1 MGSPAT
7 ARPSSGSRGAV
18 PAADLPARWE
28 GEEWLAALEAWLV
41 PALDAVGVR
50 TTGPVVRDRVR
61 FWSVVARV
69 ETDAG
74 RVWVKENAPSQA
86 FEAALVGGRRHPGS
100 GCRGHA
106 ARDRPRPRVAG
117 DRGPRACRCGTTS
130 RRPRSPTGSRCCR
143 PGRPC
148 STRSPSTPTP
158 CWPRGFAPSPRQP
171 TTSSPGW
178 RPSSRRR
185 APCRMPT
192 RAASTTPRPPPWSTV
207 FRASPPRPQRLA
219 ASGIPPSLQHNDL
232 HLGNAFRRADGA
244 IAFIDL
250 GDALWTHPLTAAR
263 IPLWIMRNRFDARGR
278 RPRGRP
284 GRRRLP
290 RAVDRPLRPLH
301 PARPAR
307 RRRAVSCLHR
317 AESWRRL
324 QADVPVTRVDEP
336 FLRSVPEW
344 LVDAAAPD
352 PYASAIA
359 R

>member
-1 MGSPAT
+1 M
-7 ARPSSGSRGAV
+7 

-41 PALDAVGVR
+41 PALDAVGVH

-86 FEAALVGGRRHPGS
+86 FEAALVVAVDTLVPD
-100 GCRGHA
+100 A
-106 ARDRPRPRVAG
+106 VATPLAIDRDRGWLATADLGLPMWHDEQAPPLADWVTVLQAWAAVQHTVAEHADALLATGLRPFPEAADDVVAWVKTLVEASRALPDADPRRLDDAETAAVVDGLPRI
-117 DRGPRACRCGTTS
+117 
-130 RRPRSPTGSRCCR
+130 
-143 PGRPC
+143 
-148 STRSPSTPTP
+148 
-158 CWPRGFAPSPRQP
+158 
-171 TTSSPGW
+171 
-178 RPSSRRR
+178 
-185 APCRMPT
+185 
-192 RAASTTPRPPPWSTV
+192 AA
-207 FRASPPRPQRLA
+207 AAERLA

-250 GDALWTHPLTAAR
+250 GDALWTHPLTTAR
-263 IPLWIMRNRFDARGR
+263 IPVWTIRNRFGLAADSPEVR
-278 RPRGRP
+278 
-284 GRRRLP
+284 
-290 RAVDRPLRPLH
+290 RAVDAYLDPWTDRWDRSTLRDLL
-301 PARPAR
+301 ADAERI
-307 RRRAVSCLHR
+307 SCLHR

-324 QADVPVTRVDEP
+324 QADVPVERVDEP